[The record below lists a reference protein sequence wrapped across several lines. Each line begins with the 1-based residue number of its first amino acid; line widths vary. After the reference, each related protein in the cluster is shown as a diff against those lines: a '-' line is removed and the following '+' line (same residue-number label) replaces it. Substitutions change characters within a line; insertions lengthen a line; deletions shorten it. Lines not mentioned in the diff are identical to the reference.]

1 MNEKSACQEMKKKLR
16 REIKDKITE
25 ITPMLSD
32 YSSRI
37 CDFIIGAHVY
47 KSCKNLL
54 AYMALPDEVN
64 LQKLICRALEDGK
77 NVFIPKVISTAAADE
92 ERMIF
97 YQYMSEKDCCKGSF
111 GISEPS
117 SETPSFDFSNDNSG
131 TSLIIVPGRAFAADG
146 SRLGR
151 GKAFYD
157 SFLSKARKLLGS
169 KVVFCGAGF
178 SVQFLDAL
186 PLEAHDIK
194 MDLLVNEN
202 GFVAKN

>member
-1 MNEKSACQEMKKKLR
+1 MNEKSACLEMKKKLR
-16 REIKDKITE
+16 REIKAKIAE
-25 ITPMLSD
+25 ITPLFSD

-92 ERMIF
+92 NRLIF
-97 YQYMSEKDCCKGSF
+97 YQYMSEKDCCTGAF

-117 SETPSFDFSNDNSG
+117 SETPSFDYNNISG

-157 SFLSKARKLLGS
+157 SFLFKARKLLGS

-178 SVQFLDAL
+178 GVQFLDAL
-186 PLEAHDIK
+186 PLETHDIK

>member
-1 MNEKSACQEMKKKLR
+1 MKKKLR
-16 REIKDKITE
+16 REIKDKIAE

-77 NVFIPKVISTAAADE
+77 NVFIPKVISTAADGE
-92 ERMIF
+92 DRMIF
-97 YQYMSEKDCCKGSF
+97 YQYMSEKDCYKGSF

-117 SETPSFDFSNDNSG
+117 SERPSFDFNNISG

-157 SFLSKARKLLGS
+157 SFLFKARKLLGS

-178 SVQFLDAL
+178 GVQFLDAL
-186 PLEAHDIK
+186 PLETHDIK
-194 MDLLVNEN
+194 MELLVNEN

>member
-1 MNEKSACQEMKKKLR
+1 MNEKSACLEMKKKLR
-16 REIKDKITE
+16 REIKDKIAE

-77 NVFIPKVISTAAADE
+77 NVFIPKVISTAADGE
-92 ERMIF
+92 DRMIF
-97 YQYMSEKDCCKGSF
+97 YQYMSEKDCYKGSF

-117 SETPSFDFSNDNSG
+117 SERPSFDFNNISG

-157 SFLSKARKLLGS
+157 SFLFKARKLLGS

-178 SVQFLDAL
+178 GVQFLDAL
-186 PLEAHDIK
+186 PLETHDIK
-194 MDLLVNEN
+194 MELLVNEN

>member
-1 MNEKSACQEMKKKLR
+1 MNEKSDCLEMKKELR
-16 REIKDKITE
+16 KEIKAKIAE

-37 CDFIIGAHVY
+37 CDFIIGAYVY

-92 ERMIF
+92 DRMIF

-117 SETPSFDFSNDNSG
+117 SKTPSFDYNNISG

-178 SVQFLDAL
+178 GVQFLDAL
-186 PLEAHDIK
+186 PLETHDIK